1 MNDTEYE
8 QLRQC
13 IRQLLRIDI
22 AAYKPA
28 QMRRRL
34 DTYVARY
41 ASESPAKFFE
51 HLSANEEALEELRN
65 MLTIN
70 VSEFFRDAQQ
80 FTLLEKQILPELL
93 RRKQGTLNLWS
104 AACSHGE
111 EPYSM
116 AMILRELGASHRSKI
131 VATDIDREVL
141 ARAKAAGPYH
151 AGEMR
156 NVSPERLRAH
166 FTEFGGVYNVVEAI
180 RSRVTFREINLLE
193 DRFERNFDLIACR
206 NVMIYFSDETKQRL
220 FQRLYESL
228 APGGVLFLGG
238 AEALVGS
245 GREMFDR
252 IDGNFYRKS
261 KDVALAA

>member
-1 MNDTEYE
+1 
-8 QLRQC
+8 
-13 IRQLLRIDI
+13 
-22 AAYKPA
+22 
-28 QMRRRL
+28 
-34 DTYVARY
+34 
-41 ASESPAKFFE
+41 
-51 HLSANEEALEELRN
+51 
-65 MLTIN
+65 
-70 VSEFFRDAQQ
+70 
-80 FTLLEKQILPELL
+80 
-93 RRKQGTLNLWS
+93 
-104 AACSHGE
+104 
-111 EPYSM
+111 M

-141 ARAKAAGPYH
+141 VRAKAAGPYH

-166 FTEFGGVYNVVEAI
+166 FKEFGGVYSVAEAI

-252 IDGNFYRKS
+252 VDGNFYRKS
-261 KDVALAA
+261 KM